1 MPYFINIVLNISNK
15 DVKYQIV
22 LLLNDLNPDSLMN
35 FLGYFR
41 NFLIFRVAFINPE
54 ALELPYSKK
63 LNKIKKIYLKS
74 MEQCQIV

>member
-41 NFLIFRVAFINPE
+41 TFLIFRVAFINPD
-54 ALELPYSKK
+54 ALELPYSKNSIK
-63 LNKIKKIYLKS
+63 LKKFT
-74 MEQCQIV
+74 